1 MFVWHI
7 YCWSSYYYIW
17 RNCIFGLCDEI
28 KIIFRGQLI
37 ENYDWTEKS
46 IDIITIIVFALGGL
60 TTFLNGIKE
69 KEARTK
75 EINEAVDKQFKLY
88 LESKDDDLR

>member
-1 MFVWHI
+1 M
-7 YCWSSYYYIW
+7 
-17 RNCIFGLCDEI
+17 
-28 KIIFRGQLI
+28 KIDKG
-37 ENYDWTEKS
+37 N
-46 IDIITIIVFALGGL
+46 IITIIVFALGGL

>member
-1 MFVWHI
+1 MQKVCQNLKNAVFRIKRSILQPGKV
-7 YCWSSYYYIW
+7 IW
-17 RNCIFGLCDEI
+17 G
-28 KIIFRGQLI
+28 
-37 ENYDWTEKS
+37 
-46 IDIITIIVFALGGL
+46 IITIIVFALGGL